1 MVRRH
6 AERAPAQTRDELH
19 PRTSITRMT
28 RLRVENRVET
38 SSPRIGRQRRRERRR
53 HDVAMCRRP
62 RRGRRAAVEDRR
74 MIQPRRVVTSVVD
87 PDIQRIRR
95 GRRVR
100 CRLQRRR
107 RRRGRRRP
115 RARDEVI
122 VRAILMRVGVASAG
136 VASAASVITAA
147 VRTAAVRT
155 TAVRVVSFVARHE
168 DERRDLARGRVRD
181 R

>member
-53 HDVAMCRRP
+53 HDVAMRRRP
-62 RRGRRAAVEDRR
+62 RRGRRAALEDRR
-74 MIQPRRVVTSVVD
+74 MIQPRRVVASIVD
-87 PDIQRIRR
+87 PDIQRIRC

-100 CRLQRRR
+100 GRGRSRR
-107 RRRGRRRP
+107 RRRGRRKP
-115 RARDEVI
+115 RARAEVI
-122 VRAILMRVGVASAG
+122 VIKIAILMRVGVASSG
-136 VASAASVITAA
+136 VAIAASVITAD
-147 VRTAAVRT
+147 VRTAD
-155 TAVRVVSFVARHE
+155 VRVVRVVARHE
-168 DERRDLARGRVRD
+168 DEGRDLARGRVRD

>member
-53 HDVAMCRRP
+53 HDVAMRRRP
-62 RRGRRAAVEDRR
+62 RRGSRAALEDRR
-74 MIQPRRVVTSVVD
+74 MIQPRRVVASIVD
-87 PDIQRIRR
+87 PDIQRIRC

-100 CRLQRRR
+100 GRLRSRR

-115 RARDEVI
+115 RARAEVI
-122 VRAILMRVGVASAG
+122 VRAILMRVGVASSG
-136 VASAASVITAA
+136 VAIAASVITAD
-147 VRTAAVRT
+147 VRTAD
-155 TAVRVVSFVARHE
+155 VRVVRVVARHE
-168 DERRDLARGRVRD
+168 DEGRDLARGRVRD